1 MQILLKAV
9 VKFFRLPTVPIS
21 IAAFAIGV
29 FAGGV
34 PQAAKAGGFA
44 IIAQSGSGAGNAFA
58 GAGATAED
66 ASTIWYNPAGMA
78 ALSGTSMSAT
88 ANVIRTS
95 YEFENTGSTGAF
107 ALPGTGEGGDG
118 GGVSL
123 VPQGY
128 ISTAIGDDL
137 RVGVALNV
145 PFGLKTEYDSGW
157 RGQLVAL
164 KSESKSYNVNPAIA
178 YKVNKA
184 VWLGAGIDYQ
194 YFSTTL
200 SNYAG
205 PVAGI
210 AELDAH
216 DTGWGYNL
224 GAMFNVTPTT
234 RLGFAYR
241 SQIRYDLQGT
251 ANFSGGGG
259 LLNSNARADL
269 TVPENASVNFY
280 SSVSERWEVMASAV
294 WTHWSRLQTLTVLRT
309 SPSALGPAGSVVAQ
323 LPFNWRDTVMFA
335 LGANYDVPNSKFK
348 IRFGAFYDPAVSNDA
363 TRTPRL
369 PDERRI
375 LLAVGGRYSISDH
388 DSLDFGYGHEFIN
401 DAAINDRVAGVPGA
415 LIGKFDNAVDSASVQ
430 YNHRF

>member
-1 MQILLKAV
+1 MQIFNAIAG
-9 VKFFRLPTVPIS
+9 FFRLPVVPVSITVLAIGL
-21 IAAFAIGV
+21 FAIGT
-29 FAGGV
+29 
-34 PQAAKAGGFA
+34 PQVARASGFA
-44 IIAQSGSGAGNAFA
+44 INSQSGSAVGNAFA

-66 ASTIWYNPAGMA
+66 ASTIWYNPAGMT
-78 ALSGTSMSAT
+78 ALSGTSMSLT

-95 YEFENTGSTGAF
+95 YEFQNTGSTGAF

-118 GGVSL
+118 GVTAL

-128 ISTAIGDDL
+128 ISTAVGDNVRL
-137 RVGVALNV
+137 GLAVNV

-164 KSESKSYNVNPAIA
+164 KSEAKSYNISPSIA
-178 YKVNKA
+178 YKINDV
-184 VWLGAGIDYQ
+184 VSLGAGVDYQ

-200 SNYAG
+200 TNYAG
-205 PVAGI
+205 PIAGV

-224 GAMFNVTPTT
+224 GVMLNASPST
-234 RLGFAYR
+234 RFGFTYR

-259 LLNSNARADL
+259 LLNSGAHADL

-294 WTHWSRLQTLTVLRT
+294 WTHWSRLQTLTVFRT
-309 SPSALGPAGSVVAQ
+309 SPSALGTTGSIVAQ
-323 LPFNWRDTVMFA
+323 LPFNWRNTVMFA
-335 LGANYDVPNSKFK
+335 LGANYKWSDKFK
-348 IRFGAFYDPAVSNDA
+348 IRLGAFYDPATSNDA